1 MNDTKDWI
9 DELLEDLKE
18 QRDELRI
25 RAHLAKLEASDEW
38 EDLEKKL
45 EKLESKARAA
55 GKAAADSG
63 EDVGAALRL
72 LGQEIKQGFKNIAQK
87 L

>member
-1 MNDTKDWI
+1 
-9 DELLEDLKE
+9 LKE